1 MLDRSCHKWFAHNNE
16 TFEINENTG
25 FQTFKLKKK
34 INYVIFYVN
43 VSFIGEKMV
52 LQSLGK
58 DKQEFETT
66 PKRWN
71 VYKTKI
77 KDLVTLGRYAL

>member
-1 MLDRSCHKWFAHNNE
+1 MRIRA
-16 TFEINENTG
+16 
-25 FQTFKLKKK
+25 FKPLNWKK

-77 KDLVTLGRYAL
+77 

>member
-1 MLDRSCHKWFAHNNE
+1 
-16 TFEINENTG
+16 
-25 FQTFKLKKK
+25 
-34 INYVIFYVN
+34 
-43 VSFIGEKMV
+43 MV

-66 PKRWN
+66 PERWN